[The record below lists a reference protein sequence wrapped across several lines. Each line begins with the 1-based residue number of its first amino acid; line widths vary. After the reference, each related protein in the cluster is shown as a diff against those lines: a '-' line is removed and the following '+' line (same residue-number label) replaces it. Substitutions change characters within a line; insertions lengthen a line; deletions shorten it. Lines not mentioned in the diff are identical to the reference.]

1 MSDKTNIFANENNES
16 PIQVIRQTMAVA
28 VDEDGTPNV
37 NFATNRGKGSGS
49 QTIPVAD
56 YAEVV
61 STLQEYSDA
70 GIEGREEETLS
81 PAETIRRTIRVEDGL
96 ISFRTRSGKGSKPA
110 KIPLAQF
117 GEVCSLLM
125 ETVSSVEAAGCK
137 LSGAGE
143 TDESDDSEDCD
154 DLNDDLNDDQDDDG
168 DNEGYDDQDDDLT
181 GE

>member
-1 MSDKTNIFANENNES
+1 MSDKTNIFADENNES
-16 PIQVIRQTMAVA
+16 PLQVIRQTMSVA
-28 VDEDGTPNV
+28 VDDDGTPNV

-61 STLQEYSDA
+61 STLQEYADA
-70 GIEGREEETLS
+70 GIEGREEASLS
-81 PAETIRRTIRVEDGL
+81 PAETIRRTIRVEDGM
-96 ISFRTRSGKGSKPA
+96 ISFRVRSGKGSKPA

-154 DLNDDLNDDQDDDG
+154 DLNDDLSDDQDDDG
-168 DNEGYDDQDDDLT
+168 DDDGYDDQDDDLT
-181 GE
+181 DE

>member
-1 MSDKTNIFANENNES
+1 MITQGGSCINHKKRKKTMSDKTSIFANENSES
-16 PIQVIRQTMAVA
+16 PIQTIRQTMSVA
-28 VDEDGTPNV
+28 VDDDGTPNV

-70 GIEGREEETLS
+70 GIEGREEESLS
-81 PAETIRRTIRVEDGL
+81 PAETIRRTIRVEDGM

-117 GEVCSLLM
+117 GEVCSLLT
-125 ETVSSVEAAGCK
+125 ETVSAVEAAGSK
-137 LSGAGE
+137 LSEAA
-143 TDESDDSEDCD
+143 ESPTHSEDYGN
-154 DLNDDLNDDQDDDG
+154 L
-168 DNEGYDDQDDDLT
+168 